1 MAIASYVEDL
11 TERVIAGIQGIAD
24 SLEEVGPE
32 DLALL
37 RSKLANLKAETKATL
52 EVLNKQ
58 VLELLTDPTFEV
70 LGEWQNTLA
79 ENDRLRADN
88 VILAGKSKVEAIQ
101 AEQRAT
107 YLRQWKNQLSQAEQV
122 AMESLL
128 EVEIKSKNLEEL
140 QQRFAKLQTEIE
152 RLNCHVVNLTQEN
165 ARLRKE
171 LDEANAMI
179 MGKLFDK
186 PKPTRK

>member
-37 RSKLANLKAETKATL
+37 RSKLANLKAETKAML

-140 QQRFAKLQTEIE
+140 QQGFAKLQTEIE

-186 PKPTRK
+186 SKPTRK